1 MSTLSIPRP
10 RVSSDTDVP
19 GRFDA
24 PARSAVSPAQPVP
37 GQRRPAERR
46 APAPDEQEFAT
57 VFDLDYGHRTLE
69 ATRIRRS
76 LPERRADRARIR
88 RVAPTASPT
97 SPTSP
102 TSPAVPAGPVRLT
115 RRGRAVLV
123 LAFLGLALALMI
135 PLGGWATAS
144 LSAGSPDP
152 VRVVVVQPGDTLY
165 GIAGDLAEP
174 GEVRA
179 MVHRIQQ
186 LNSLPGGQI
195 AVGQQLAVP
204 VG

>member
-10 RVSSDTDVP
+10 RVSSDSDLH

-24 PARSAVSPAQPVP
+24 LVRSAAQATRVP

-46 APAPDEQEFAT
+46 TPAPGEQEFAT
-57 VFDLDYGHRTLE
+57 VFDLDYGHRALE
-69 ATRIRRS
+69 ATRVRRS
-76 LPERRADRARIR
+76 LPTRRTDGARIR
-88 RVAPTASPT
+88 KVAPSASPT
-97 SPTSP
+97 SS
-102 TSPAVPAGPVRLT
+102 AAPAGPVRLT

-144 LSAGSPDP
+144 LTAGSPDP

-174 GEVRA
+174 GEVRT

>member
-10 RVSSDTDVP
+10 RVSSDSDLH

-24 PARSAVSPAQPVP
+24 LVRSAAPATRVP

-46 APAPDEQEFAT
+46 TPAPGEQEFAT

-76 LPERRADRARIR
+76 APSRRTDRARIR
-88 RVAPTASPT
+88 KVAPAATGA
-97 SPTSP
+97 
-102 TSPAVPAGPVRLT
+102 APAGPVRLT

-144 LSAGSPDP
+144 LTAGSPDP

-174 GEVRA
+174 GEVRT